1 MDLQL
6 LTNLYLIVSGLYLLT
21 DRDNI
26 PTDEVKN
33 KLTIVSLTNISMG
46 ILGFYYM
53 KREDKSVLLS
63 ISIYCIGSGLFLLK
77 HYKEEKYKPHMYIS
91 GMNILTGLFNLYL
104 WNKKRQNIPII
115 EDIELDLFSKE

>member
-77 HYKEEKYKPHMYIS
+77 HYKEEKHKPHMYIS

-104 WNKKRQNIPII
+104 WNKKRQNIPNI